1 MTTKNETTTATK
13 MGVNAQ
19 QQQQM
24 DFSQQSAV
32 QQPQPQAQVAEP
44 QPKPQP
50 KVEVKPQPQPKVE
63 VKPQPAVQPQQ
74 QTKLQVSDKD
84 VVTYEVAGQEVKLSY
99 SIVRKYLTKG
109 NADVTDQELVQ
120 FISVCKFNK
129 LNPFLN
135 EAYLIKFKS
144 ARGDGNAQMVV
155 SKEAFF
161 KRAEASEQYDGIE
174 SGIIVL
180 RGDNVVE
187 LEGCFRQAKDVLLG
201 GWAKVYRK
209 DRRMPTVSKV
219 NLSEYD
225 KGNSIWNEKKATMI
239 NKIAKVQALREA
251 FPSQLGAMYAKEETT
266 ALEQQAKQVKDVD
279 CEEVDANA
287 GADGVRAIVD
297 QAMRKQ

>member
-1 MTTKNETTTATK
+1 M
-13 MGVNAQ
+13 
-19 QQQQM
+19 
-24 DFSQQSAV
+24 
-32 QQPQPQAQVAEP
+32 
-44 QPKPQP
+44 
-50 KVEVKPQPQPKVE
+50 
-63 VKPQPAVQPQQ
+63 
-74 QTKLQVSDKD
+74 
-84 VVTYEVAGQEVKLSY
+84 
-99 SIVRKYLTKG
+99 RKYLTKG

-144 ARGDGNAQMVV
+144 ARGDGNAQMIV
-155 SKEAFF
+155 SKEALF
-161 KRAEASEQYDGIE
+161 KRAEACEQYDGIE
-174 SGIIVL
+174 AGIIVL

-209 DRRMPTVSKV
+209 DRRVPTVSKV

-239 NKIAKVQALREA
+239 SKIAKVQALREA

-287 GADGVRAIVD
+287 GVDGVRAIVD
-297 QAMRKQ
+297 QAMRK

>member
-1 MTTKNETTTATK
+1 MTTKNETATK
-13 MGVNAQ
+13 MGANTQ

-24 DFSQQSAV
+24 DFSQQST
-32 QQPQPQAQVAEP
+32 QQPQAQVVEP
-44 QPKPQP
+44 QPNPQP

-63 VKPQPAVQPQQ
+63 VNPQPAVQPQQ
-74 QTKLQVSDKD
+74 QAKLQVTDKD
-84 VVTYEVAGQEVKLSY
+84 IVTYEVAGQEVKLSY
-99 SIVRKYLTKG
+99 IIVRKYLTKG

-144 ARGDGNAQMVV
+144 ARGDGNAQMIV
-155 SKEAFF
+155 SKEALF
-161 KRAEASEQYDGIE
+161 KRAEACEQYDGIE
-174 SGIIVL
+174 AGIIVL

-209 DRRMPTVSKV
+209 DRRVPTVSKV

-239 NKIAKVQALREA
+239 SKIAKVQALREA

-287 GADGVRAIVD
+287 GVDGVRAIVD
-297 QAMRKQ
+297 QAMRK

>member
-1 MTTKNETTTATK
+1 MTTKNETTTK
-13 MGVNAQ
+13 MGANAQ

-32 QQPQPQAQVAEP
+32 QQPQAQVVEP

-74 QTKLQVSDKD
+74 QAKLQVSDKD

-144 ARGDGNAQMVV
+144 ARGDGNAQMIV
-155 SKEAFF
+155 SKEALF
-161 KRAEASEQYDGIE
+161 KRAEACEQYDGIE
-174 SGIIVL
+174 AGIIVL

-209 DRRMPTVSKV
+209 DRRVPTVSKV

-239 NKIAKVQALREA
+239 SKIAKVQALREA

-266 ALEQQAKQVKDVD
+266 AIEQQANQVKDVD

-287 GADGVRAIVD
+287 GVDGVRAIVD
-297 QAMRKQ
+297 QAMRK

>member
-1 MTTKNETTTATK
+1 MTTKNETATK
-13 MGVNAQ
+13 MGANTQ

-24 DFSQQSAV
+24 DFSQQSA
-32 QQPQPQAQVAEP
+32 QQPQAQVVEP
-44 QPKPQP
+44 QPKPQQ
-50 KVEVKPQPQPKVE
+50 KVEAKPQPQPKVE
-63 VKPQPAVQPQQ
+63 AKQQPAVQPQQ
-74 QTKLQVSDKD
+74 QAKLQVTDKD
-84 VVTYEVAGQEVKLSY
+84 IVTYEVAGQEVKLSY

-144 ARGDGNAQMVV
+144 ARGDGNAQMIV
-155 SKEAFF
+155 SKEALF
-161 KRAEASEQYDGIE
+161 KRAEACEQYDGIE
-174 SGIIVL
+174 AGIIVL

-209 DRRMPTVSKV
+209 DRRVPTVSKV

-239 NKIAKVQALREA
+239 SKIAKVQALREA
-251 FPSQLGAMYAKEETT
+251 FPSQLGAMYAKEETS

-297 QAMRKQ
+297 QAMRK

>member
-1 MTTKNETTTATK
+1 MTTKNETATK
-13 MGVNAQ
+13 MCANTQ

-24 DFSQQSAV
+24 DFSQQSA
-32 QQPQPQAQVAEP
+32 QQPQAQVVEP

-50 KVEVKPQPQPKVE
+50 KVEAKPQPQTKVE
-63 VKPQPAVQPQQ
+63 VKPQPAVQQQ
-74 QTKLQVSDKD
+74 PKLQITDKD
-84 VVTYEVAGQEVKLSY
+84 IVTYEVAGQEVKLSY

-144 ARGDGNAQMVV
+144 ARGDGNAQMIV

-174 SGIIVL
+174 AGIIVL

-209 DRRMPTVSKV
+209 DRRIPTVSKV

-225 KGNSIWNEKKATMI
+225 KGTSIWNEKKATMI
-239 NKIAKVQALREA
+239 CKIAKVQALREA
-251 FPSQLGAMYAKEETT
+251 FPSQLGAMYAKEETS

-297 QAMRKQ
+297 QAMRK

>member
-1 MTTKNETTTATK
+1 MTTKNETATK
-13 MGVNAQ
+13 MGANTQ

-24 DFSQQSAV
+24 DFSQQSA
-32 QQPQPQAQVAEP
+32 QQPQAQVVEP

-50 KVEVKPQPQPKVE
+50 KVEAKPQPQPKVE
-63 VKPQPAVQPQQ
+63 AKQQPAVQPQQ
-74 QTKLQVSDKD
+74 QAKLQVTDKD
-84 VVTYEVAGQEVKLSY
+84 IVTYEVAGQEVKLSY

-144 ARGDGNAQMVV
+144 ARGDGNAQMIV

-161 KRAEASEQYDGIE
+161 KRAEACEQYDGIE
-174 SGIIVL
+174 AGIIVL

-209 DRRMPTVSKV
+209 DRRVPTVSKV

-239 NKIAKVQALREA
+239 SKIAKVQALREA
-251 FPSQLGAMYAKEETT
+251 FPSQLGAMYAKEETS

-297 QAMRKQ
+297 QAMRK

>member
-1 MTTKNETTTATK
+1 MTTKNETATK
-13 MGVNAQ
+13 MGANTK

-24 DFSQQSAV
+24 DFSQQSA
-32 QQPQPQAQVAEP
+32 QQPQAEVVEP

-50 KVEVKPQPQPKVE
+50 KVEA
-63 VKPQPAVQPQQ
+63 KPQPAVQPQQ
-74 QTKLQVSDKD
+74 QAKLQVTDKD
-84 VVTYEVAGQEVKLSY
+84 IVTYEVAGQEVKLSY

-144 ARGDGNAQMVV
+144 ARGDGNAQMIV
-155 SKEAFF
+155 SKEALF
-161 KRAEASEQYDGIE
+161 KRAEACEQYDGIE
-174 SGIIVL
+174 AGIIVL

-209 DRRMPTVSKV
+209 DRRVPTVSKV

-239 NKIAKVQALREA
+239 SKIAKVQALREA
-251 FPSQLGAMYAKEETT
+251 FPSQLGAMYAKEET

-287 GADGVRAIVD
+287 GVDGVRAIVD
-297 QAMRKQ
+297 QAMRK

>member
-1 MTTKNETTTATK
+1 MTTKNETTTK
-13 MGVNAQ
+13 MGANTQ

-24 DFSQQSAV
+24 DFIQQSA
-32 QQPQPQAQVAEP
+32 QATQQPQAQVVEP

-50 KVEVKPQPQPKVE
+50 KVEEKPQPQPKVE
-63 VKPQPAVQPQQ
+63 VKPQPAVQPQPQ
-74 QTKLQVSDKD
+74 QQAKLQVTDKD
-84 VVTYEVAGQEVKLSY
+84 IVTYEVAGQEVKLSY

-144 ARGDGNAQMVV
+144 ARGDGNAQMIV
-155 SKEAFF
+155 SKEALF
-161 KRAEASEQYDGIE
+161 KRAEACEQYDGIE
-174 SGIIVL
+174 AGIIVL

-209 DRRMPTVSKV
+209 DRRVPTVSKV

-239 NKIAKVQALREA
+239 SKIAKVQALREA
-251 FPSQLGAMYAKEETT
+251 FPSQLGAMYAKEETS

-297 QAMRKQ
+297 QAMRK

>member
-1 MTTKNETTTATK
+1 MTTKNETATK
-13 MGVNAQ
+13 MGENTQ

-24 DFSQQSAV
+24 DFSQQSA
-32 QQPQPQAQVAEP
+32 QQPQAKVVEP

-50 KVEVKPQPQPKVE
+50 KVEAKPQPQPKVE
-63 VKPQPAVQPQQ
+63 AKQQPAVQPQQ
-74 QTKLQVSDKD
+74 HAKLQVTDKD
-84 VVTYEVAGQEVKLSY
+84 IVTYEVAGQEVKLSY

-144 ARGDGNAQMVV
+144 ARGDGNAQMIV
-155 SKEAFF
+155 SKEALF
-161 KRAEASEQYDGIE
+161 KRAEACEQYDGIE
-174 SGIIVL
+174 AGIIVL

-209 DRRMPTVSKV
+209 DRRVPTVSKV

-239 NKIAKVQALREA
+239 SKIAKVQALREA
-251 FPSQLGAMYAKEETT
+251 FPSQLGAMYAKEETS

-297 QAMRKQ
+297 QAMRK

>member
-1 MTTKNETTTATK
+1 MTTKNETATK
-13 MGVNAQ
+13 MGENTQ

-24 DFSQQSAV
+24 DFSQLATQ
-32 QQPQPQAQVAEP
+32 QPQAQVVEP

-50 KVEVKPQPQPKVE
+50 KVEAKPQPQPKVE
-63 VKPQPAVQPQQ
+63 AKQQPAVQPQQ
-74 QTKLQVSDKD
+74 QAKLQVTDKD
-84 VVTYEVAGQEVKLSY
+84 IVTYEVAGQEVKLSY

-144 ARGDGNAQMVV
+144 ARGDGNAQMIV
-155 SKEAFF
+155 SKEALF
-161 KRAEASEQYDGIE
+161 KRAEACEQYDGIE
-174 SGIIVL
+174 AGIIVL

-209 DRRMPTVSKV
+209 DRRVPTVSKV

-239 NKIAKVQALREA
+239 SKIAKVQALREA
-251 FPSQLGAMYAKEETT
+251 FPSQLGAMYAKEETS

-279 CEEVDANA
+279 CEEVYANA

-297 QAMRKQ
+297 QAMRK

>member
-1 MTTKNETTTATK
+1 MTTKNETATK
-13 MGVNAQ
+13 IGANTQ

-24 DFSQQSAV
+24 DFSQQSA
-32 QQPQPQAQVAEP
+32 QQPQAQVVEP

-50 KVEVKPQPQPKVE
+50 KVEAKPQPQPNVE

-74 QTKLQVSDKD
+74 QAKLQVTDKD
-84 VVTYEVAGQEVKLSY
+84 IVTYEVAGQEVKLSY

-144 ARGDGNAQMVV
+144 ARGDGNAQMIV
-155 SKEAFF
+155 SKEALF
-161 KRAEASEQYDGIE
+161 KRAEACEQYDGIE
-174 SGIIVL
+174 AGIIVL

-209 DRRMPTVSKV
+209 DRRVPTVSKV

-239 NKIAKVQALREA
+239 SKIAKVQALREA
-251 FPSQLGAMYAKEETT
+251 FPSQLGAMYAKEETS

-297 QAMRKQ
+297 QAMRK

>member
-1 MTTKNETTTATK
+1 MTTKNETATK
-13 MGVNAQ
+13 MGENTQ

-24 DFSQQSAV
+24 DFSQQAT
-32 QQPQPQAQVAEP
+32 QQPQEKVVEP

-50 KVEVKPQPQPKVE
+50 KVEAKPQPQPKVE
-63 VKPQPAVQPQQ
+63 AKQQPAVQPQQ
-74 QTKLQVSDKD
+74 QAKLQVTDKD
-84 VVTYEVAGQEVKLSY
+84 IVTYEVAGQEVKLSY

-144 ARGDGNAQMVV
+144 ARGDGNAQMIV
-155 SKEAFF
+155 SKEALF
-161 KRAEASEQYDGIE
+161 KRAEACEQYDGIE
-174 SGIIVL
+174 AGIIVL

-209 DRRMPTVSKV
+209 DRRVPTVSKV

-239 NKIAKVQALREA
+239 SKIAKVQALREA
-251 FPSQLGAMYAKEETT
+251 FPSQLGAMYAKEETS

-297 QAMRKQ
+297 QAMRK

>member
-1 MTTKNETTTATK
+1 MTTKNETATK
-13 MGVNAQ
+13 MGANTQ

-24 DFSQQSAV
+24 DFSQQAT
-32 QQPQPQAQVAEP
+32 QQPQEKVVEP

-50 KVEVKPQPQPKVE
+50 KVEAKPQPQPNVE

-74 QTKLQVSDKD
+74 QAKLQVTDKD
-84 VVTYEVAGQEVKLSY
+84 IVTYEVAGQEVKLSY

-144 ARGDGNAQMVV
+144 ARGDGNAQMIV
-155 SKEAFF
+155 SKEALF
-161 KRAEASEQYDGIE
+161 KRAEACEQYDGIE
-174 SGIIVL
+174 AGIIVL

-209 DRRMPTVSKV
+209 DRRVPTVSKV

-239 NKIAKVQALREA
+239 SKIAKVQALREA
-251 FPSQLGAMYAKEETT
+251 FPSQLGAMYAKEETS

-287 GADGVRAIVD
+287 GADGVRTIVD
-297 QAMRKQ
+297 QAMRK

>member
-1 MTTKNETTTATK
+1 MTTKNETATK
-13 MGVNAQ
+13 MGENTQ

-24 DFSQQSAV
+24 DFSQQSA
-32 QQPQPQAQVAEP
+32 QQTQAQVVEP

-50 KVEVKPQPQPKVE
+50 KVEAKPQPQLKVE
-63 VKPQPAVQPQQ
+63 AKQQPAVQPQQ
-74 QTKLQVSDKD
+74 QAKLQVTDKD
-84 VVTYEVAGQEVKLSY
+84 IVTYEVAGQEVKLSY

-144 ARGDGNAQMVV
+144 ARGDGNAQMIV
-155 SKEAFF
+155 SKEALF
-161 KRAEASEQYDGIE
+161 KRAEACEQYDGIE
-174 SGIIVL
+174 AGIIVL

-209 DRRMPTVSKV
+209 DRRVPTVSKV

-239 NKIAKVQALREA
+239 SKIAKVQALREA
-251 FPSQLGAMYAKEETT
+251 FPSQLGAMYAKEETS
-266 ALEQQAKQVKDVD
+266 ALEQQSKQVKDVD

-297 QAMRKQ
+297 QAMRK

>member
-1 MTTKNETTTATK
+1 MTTKNETTTK
-13 MGVNAQ
+13 MGANTQ

-24 DFSQQSAV
+24 DFSQQATQAA
-32 QQPQPQAQVAEP
+32 QQPQEQVVEP

-50 KVEVKPQPQPKVE
+50 KVEAKPQQQPKVE
-63 VKPQPAVQPQQ
+63 VKQQTAVQPQPQ
-74 QTKLQVSDKD
+74 QQAKFQVTDKD
-84 VVTYEVAGQEVKLSY
+84 IVTYEVAGQEVKLSY

-144 ARGDGNAQMVV
+144 ARGDGNAQMIV
-155 SKEAFF
+155 SKEALF
-161 KRAEASEQYDGIE
+161 KRAEACEQYDGIE
-174 SGIIVL
+174 AGIIVL

-209 DRRMPTVSKV
+209 DRRVPTVSKV

-239 NKIAKVQALREA
+239 SKIAKVQALREA
-251 FPSQLGAMYAKEETT
+251 FPSQLGAMYAKEETS

-287 GADGVRAIVD
+287 GVDGVRAIVD
-297 QAMRKQ
+297 QAMRK

>member
-1 MTTKNETTTATK
+1 MTTKNETATK
-13 MGVNAQ
+13 MGENTQ

-24 DFSQQSAV
+24 DFSQQST
-32 QQPQPQAQVAEP
+32 QQPQAQVVEP

-50 KVEVKPQPQPKVE
+50 KVEAKPQPQPKVE
-63 VKPQPAVQPQQ
+63 AKQQPAVQPQQ
-74 QTKLQVSDKD
+74 QAKLQVTDKD
-84 VVTYEVAGQEVKLSY
+84 IVTYEVAGQEVKLSY

-144 ARGDGNAQMVV
+144 ARGDGNAQMIV
-155 SKEAFF
+155 SKEALF
-161 KRAEASEQYDGIE
+161 KRAEACEQYDGIE
-174 SGIIVL
+174 AGIIVL

-209 DRRMPTVSKV
+209 DRRVPTVSKV

-239 NKIAKVQALREA
+239 SKIAKVQALREA
-251 FPSQLGAMYAKEETT
+251 FPSQLGAMYAKEETS

-297 QAMRKQ
+297 QAMRK

>member
-1 MTTKNETTTATK
+1 MTTKNETATK
-13 MGVNAQ
+13 MGANTQ

-24 DFSQQSAV
+24 DFSQQSA
-32 QQPQPQAQVAEP
+32 QQTQEQVVEP

-50 KVEVKPQPQPKVE
+50 KVEAKPQPQPKVE
-63 VKPQPAVQPQQ
+63 VKQQQAVQPQQ
-74 QTKLQVSDKD
+74 QAKVQVTDKD
-84 VVTYEVAGQEVKLSY
+84 IVTYEVAGQEVKLSY

-161 KRAEASEQYDGIE
+161 KRAEANEQYDGIE
-174 SGIIVL
+174 AGIIVL

-209 DRRMPTVSKV
+209 DRRVPTVSKV

-239 NKIAKVQALREA
+239 SKIAKVQALREA

-297 QAMRKQ
+297 QAMRK

>member
-1 MTTKNETTTATK
+1 MTTKNETATK
-13 MGVNAQ
+13 MGANTQ

-24 DFSQQSAV
+24 DFSQQAT
-32 QQPQPQAQVAEP
+32 QAKQEQVVEP
-44 QPKPQP
+44 QPNPQP
-50 KVEVKPQPQPKVE
+50 KVEAKQQPQPKVE
-63 VKPQPAVQPQQ
+63 VKQQPAVQPQPQ
-74 QTKLQVSDKD
+74 QQEKLQVTDKD
-84 VVTYEVAGQEVKLSY
+84 IVTYEVAGQEVKLSY

-144 ARGDGNAQMVV
+144 ARGDGNAQMIV
-155 SKEAFF
+155 SKEALF
-161 KRAEASEQYDGIE
+161 KRAEACEQYDGIE
-174 SGIIVL
+174 AGIIVL

-209 DRRMPTVSKV
+209 DRRVPTVSKV

-239 NKIAKVQALREA
+239 SKIAKVQALREA

-287 GADGVRAIVD
+287 GVDGVRAIVD
-297 QAMRKQ
+297 QAMRK

>member
-1 MTTKNETTTATK
+1 MTTKNETATK
-13 MGVNAQ
+13 MGENTQ

-24 DFSQQSAV
+24 DFSQQSA
-32 QQPQPQAQVAEP
+32 QQPQAQVVEP

-50 KVEVKPQPQPKVE
+50 KVEAKQQPQPKVE
-63 VKPQPAVQPQQ
+63 AKQQPAVQPQQ
-74 QTKLQVSDKD
+74 QAKLQVTDKD
-84 VVTYEVAGQEVKLSY
+84 IVTYEVAGQEVKLSY

-135 EAYLIKFKS
+135 EAYLIKFKW
-144 ARGDGNAQMVV
+144 ARGDGNAQMIV
-155 SKEAFF
+155 SKEALF
-161 KRAEASEQYDGIE
+161 KRAEACEQYDGIE
-174 SGIIVL
+174 AGIIVL

-209 DRRMPTVSKV
+209 DRRVPTVSKV

-239 NKIAKVQALREA
+239 SKIAKVQALREA
-251 FPSQLGAMYAKEETT
+251 FPSQLGAMYAKEETS

-297 QAMRKQ
+297 QAMRK

>member
-1 MTTKNETTTATK
+1 MTTKNETATK
-13 MGVNAQ
+13 MGENTQ

-24 DFSQQSAV
+24 DFSQQSA
-32 QQPQPQAQVAEP
+32 QQPQAQVVEP

-50 KVEVKPQPQPKVE
+50 KVEAKPQPQPKVE
-63 VKPQPAVQPQQ
+63 AKQQPAVQPQQ
-74 QTKLQVSDKD
+74 QAKLQVTDKD
-84 VVTYEVAGQEVKLSY
+84 IVTYEVAGQEVKLSY

-109 NADVTDQELVQ
+109 NADVTDEELLQ
-120 FISVCKFNK
+120 FISGCKFNK

-144 ARGDGNAQMVV
+144 ARGDGNAQMIV

-161 KRAEASEQYDGIE
+161 KRAEACEQYDGIE
-174 SGIIVL
+174 AGIIVL

-209 DRRMPTVSKV
+209 DRRVPTVSKV

-239 NKIAKVQALREA
+239 SKIAKVQALREA
-251 FPSQLGAMYAKEETT
+251 FPSQLGAMYAKEETS

-297 QAMRKQ
+297 QAMRK

>member
-1 MTTKNETTTATK
+1 MTTKNETATK
-13 MGVNAQ
+13 MCANTQ

-24 DFSQQSAV
+24 DFSQQVA
-32 QQPQPQAQVAEP
+32 QQQQAKVVEP

-50 KVEVKPQPQPKVE
+50 KVEAKPQPQQQVE
-63 VKPQPAVQPQQ
+63 VKTQPAVQPQPQ
-74 QTKLQVSDKD
+74 QQAKLQVTDKD
-84 VVTYEVAGQEVKLSY
+84 IVTYEVAGQEVKLSY

-144 ARGDGNAQMVV
+144 ARGDGNAQMIV
-155 SKEAFF
+155 SKEALF
-161 KRAEASEQYDGIE
+161 KRAEACEQYDGIE
-174 SGIIVL
+174 AGIIVL

-209 DRRMPTVSKV
+209 DRRVPTVSKV

-239 NKIAKVQALREA
+239 SKIAKVQALREA

-287 GADGVRAIVD
+287 GVDGVRAIVD
-297 QAMRKQ
+297 QAMRK

>member
-1 MTTKNETTTATK
+1 MTTKNETATK
-13 MGVNAQ
+13 MGANTQ

-24 DFSQQSAV
+24 DFSQQSA
-32 QQPQPQAQVAEP
+32 QQPQEQVVEP
-44 QPKPQP
+44 QPNPQP

-63 VKPQPAVQPQQ
+63 VNPQPAVQPQQ
-74 QTKLQVSDKD
+74 QAKLQVTDKD
-84 VVTYEVAGQEVKLSY
+84 IVTYEVAGQEVKLSY

-144 ARGDGNAQMVV
+144 ARGDGNAQMIV
-155 SKEAFF
+155 SKEALF
-161 KRAEASEQYDGIE
+161 KRAEACEQYDGIE
-174 SGIIVL
+174 AGIIVL

-209 DRRMPTVSKV
+209 DRRVPTVSKV

-239 NKIAKVQALREA
+239 SKIAKVQALREA

-287 GADGVRAIVD
+287 GVDGVRAIVD
-297 QAMRKQ
+297 QAMRK

>member
-1 MTTKNETTTATK
+1 M
-13 MGVNAQ
+13 
-19 QQQQM
+19 
-24 DFSQQSAV
+24 
-32 QQPQPQAQVAEP
+32 
-44 QPKPQP
+44 
-50 KVEVKPQPQPKVE
+50 
-63 VKPQPAVQPQQ
+63 QPQQ
-74 QTKLQVSDKD
+74 QAKLQVTDKD
-84 VVTYEVAGQEVKLSY
+84 IVTYEVAGQEVKLSY

-144 ARGDGNAQMVV
+144 ARGDGNAQMIV
-155 SKEAFF
+155 SKEALF
-161 KRAEASEQYDGIE
+161 KRAEACEQYDGIE
-174 SGIIVL
+174 AGIIVL

-209 DRRMPTVSKV
+209 DRRVPTVSKV

-239 NKIAKVQALREA
+239 SKIAKVQALREA
-251 FPSQLGAMYAKEETT
+251 FHHNSERCTQKKRQRHSNSKPS
-266 ALEQQAKQVKDVD
+266 
-279 CEEVDANA
+279 
-287 GADGVRAIVD
+287 R
-297 QAMRKQ
+297 

>member
-1 MTTKNETTTATK
+1 MTTKNETATK
-13 MGVNAQ
+13 MGANTQ

-24 DFSQQSAV
+24 DFSQQSA
-32 QQPQPQAQVAEP
+32 QQPQAQVVEP
-44 QPKPQP
+44 ETKPQP
-50 KVEVKPQPQPKVE
+50 KVEAKQQPQPKVE
-63 VKPQPAVQPQQ
+63 AKQQSAVQPQQ
-74 QTKLQVSDKD
+74 QAKLQVTDKD
-84 VVTYEVAGQEVKLSY
+84 IVTYEVAGQEVKLSY

-144 ARGDGNAQMVV
+144 ARGDGNAQMIV
-155 SKEAFF
+155 SKEALF
-161 KRAEASEQYDGIE
+161 KRAEACEQYDGIE
-174 SGIIVL
+174 AGIIVL

-209 DRRMPTVSKV
+209 DRRVPTVSKV

-239 NKIAKVQALREA
+239 SKIAKVQALREA
-251 FPSQLGAMYAKEETT
+251 FPSQLGAMYAKEETS

-297 QAMRKQ
+297 QAMRK

>member
-1 MTTKNETTTATK
+1 MTTKNDTAKK
-13 MGVNAQ
+13 MGANTQ

-24 DFSQQSAV
+24 DFSQQSA
-32 QQPQPQAQVAEP
+32 QQPQAQVVEP

-50 KVEVKPQPQPKVE
+50 KVEAKPQPQLKVE
-63 VKPQPAVQPQQ
+63 AKQQPAVQPQQ
-74 QTKLQVSDKD
+74 QAKLQVTDKD
-84 VVTYEVAGQEVKLSY
+84 IVTYEVAGQEVKLSY

-144 ARGDGNAQMVV
+144 ARGDGNAQMIV
-155 SKEAFF
+155 SKEALF
-161 KRAEASEQYDGIE
+161 KRAEACEQYDGIE
-174 SGIIVL
+174 AGIIVL

-209 DRRMPTVSKV
+209 DRRVPTVSKV

-239 NKIAKVQALREA
+239 SKIAKVQALREA
-251 FPSQLGAMYAKEETT
+251 FPSQLGAMYAKEETS

-297 QAMRKQ
+297 QAMRK

>member
-1 MTTKNETTTATK
+1 MTTKNETATK
-13 MGVNAQ
+13 IGENTQ

-24 DFSQQSAV
+24 DFSQQSA
-32 QQPQPQAQVAEP
+32 QQPQAQVVEP
-44 QPKPQP
+44 QPKPQL
-50 KVEVKPQPQPKVE
+50 KVEAKPQPQPKVE
-63 VKPQPAVQPQQ
+63 AKQQPAVQPQQ
-74 QTKLQVSDKD
+74 QAKLQVTDKD
-84 VVTYEVAGQEVKLSY
+84 IVTYEVAGQEVKLSY

-144 ARGDGNAQMVV
+144 ARGDGNAQMIV
-155 SKEAFF
+155 SKEALF
-161 KRAEASEQYDGIE
+161 KRAEACEQYDGIE
-174 SGIIVL
+174 AGIIVL

-209 DRRMPTVSKV
+209 DRRVPTVSKV

-239 NKIAKVQALREA
+239 SKIAKVQALREA
-251 FPSQLGAMYAKEETT
+251 FPSQLGAMYAKEETS

-297 QAMRKQ
+297 QAMRK

>member
-1 MTTKNETTTATK
+1 MTTKNETATK
-13 MGVNAQ
+13 MGENTQ

-24 DFSQQSAV
+24 DCSQLATQ
-32 QQPQPQAQVAEP
+32 QPQAQVVEP

-50 KVEVKPQPQPKVE
+50 KVEAKPQPQPKVE
-63 VKPQPAVQPQQ
+63 AKQQPAVQSQQ
-74 QTKLQVSDKD
+74 QAKLQVTDKD
-84 VVTYEVAGQEVKLSY
+84 IVTYEVAGQEVKLSY

-144 ARGDGNAQMVV
+144 ARGDGNAQMIV
-155 SKEAFF
+155 SKEALF
-161 KRAEASEQYDGIE
+161 KRAEACEQYDGIE
-174 SGIIVL
+174 AGIIVL
-180 RGDNVVE
+180 RGDNVLE

-209 DRRMPTVSKV
+209 DRRVPTVSKV

-239 NKIAKVQALREA
+239 SKIAKVQALREA

-279 CEEVDANA
+279 CEELDANA

-297 QAMRKQ
+297 QAMRK

>member
-1 MTTKNETTTATK
+1 MATKNETATK
-13 MGVNAQ
+13 MGENTQ

-24 DFSQQSAV
+24 DFSQQVA
-32 QQPQPQAQVAEP
+32 QQPQAKVVEP

-50 KVEVKPQPQPKVE
+50 KVEAKPQPQPKVE
-63 VKPQPAVQPQQ
+63 VNPQPAVQPQPQ
-74 QTKLQVSDKD
+74 QQAKLQVTDKD
-84 VVTYEVAGQEVKLSY
+84 IVTYEVAGQEVKLSY

-144 ARGDGNAQMVV
+144 ARGDSNAQMIV
-155 SKEAFF
+155 SKEALF
-161 KRAEASEQYDGIE
+161 KRAEACEQYDGIE
-174 SGIIVL
+174 AGIIVL

-209 DRRMPTVSKV
+209 DRRVPTVSKV

-239 NKIAKVQALREA
+239 SKIAKVQALREA
-251 FPSQLGAMYAKEETT
+251 FPSQLGAMYAKEETS

-287 GADGVRAIVD
+287 GVDGVRAIVD
-297 QAMRKQ
+297 QAMRK

>member
-1 MTTKNETTTATK
+1 MTTKNETATK
-13 MGVNAQ
+13 MGENTQ

-24 DFSQQSAV
+24 DFSQQSA
-32 QQPQPQAQVAEP
+32 QQPQAQVVEP

-50 KVEVKPQPQPKVE
+50 KVEAKPQPQPNVE

-74 QTKLQVSDKD
+74 QAKLQVTDKD
-84 VVTYEVAGQEVKLSY
+84 IVTYEVAGQEVKLSY

-144 ARGDGNAQMVV
+144 ARGDGNAQMIV
-155 SKEAFF
+155 SKEALF
-161 KRAEASEQYDGIE
+161 KRAEACEQYDGIE
-174 SGIIVL
+174 AGIIVL

-209 DRRMPTVSKV
+209 DRRVPTVSKV

-239 NKIAKVQALREA
+239 SKIAKVQALREA
-251 FPSQLGAMYAKEETT
+251 FPSQLGAMYAKEETS

-297 QAMRKQ
+297 QAMRK

>member
-1 MTTKNETTTATK
+1 MTTKNETTATK

-24 DFSQQSAV
+24 DFSQQSA
-32 QQPQPQAQVAEP
+32 QQPQAQVAEP

-50 KVEVKPQPQPKVE
+50 KVEAKPQPQPKVE

-74 QTKLQVSDKD
+74 QAKLQVTDKD
-84 VVTYEVAGQEVKLSY
+84 IVTYEVAGQEVKLSY

-144 ARGDGNAQMVV
+144 ARGDGNAQMIV
-155 SKEAFF
+155 SKEALF
-161 KRAEASEQYDGIE
+161 KRAEACEQYDGIE
-174 SGIIVL
+174 AGIIVL
-180 RGDNVVE
+180 RGDDVVE

-209 DRRMPTVSKV
+209 DRRVPTVSKV

-239 NKIAKVQALREA
+239 SKIAKVQALREA

-287 GADGVRAIVD
+287 GVDGVRAIVD
-297 QAMRKQ
+297 QAMRK

>member
-1 MTTKNETTTATK
+1 MTTKNETSTK
-13 MGVNAQ
+13 MGANTQ

-24 DFSQQSAV
+24 DFSQQSA
-32 QQPQPQAQVAEP
+32 QQPQEQVVEP
-44 QPKPQP
+44 QPKPQA
-50 KVEVKPQPQPKVE
+50 KVEAKPQPQPKVE
-63 VKPQPAVQPQQ
+63 VNPQPAVQKQQ
-74 QTKLQVSDKD
+74 QAKLQVTDKD
-84 VVTYEVAGQEVKLSY
+84 IVTYEVAGQEVKLSY

-174 SGIIVL
+174 AGIIVL

-209 DRRMPTVSKV
+209 DRRIPTVSKV

-239 NKIAKVQALREA
+239 CKIAKVQALREA
-251 FPSQLGAMYAKEETT
+251 FPSQLGAMYTKEETT
-266 ALEQQAKQVKDVD
+266 ALEQHAKQVKDVD

-297 QAMRKQ
+297 QAMRK

>member
-1 MTTKNETTTATK
+1 MTTKNETATK
-13 MGVNAQ
+13 IGANTQ

-24 DFSQQSAV
+24 DFSQQSA
-32 QQPQPQAQVAEP
+32 QQPQAQVVEP

-50 KVEVKPQPQPKVE
+50 KVEAKQQPQPNVE

-74 QTKLQVSDKD
+74 QAKSQVTDKD
-84 VVTYEVAGQEVKLSY
+84 IVTYEVAGQEVKLSY

-144 ARGDGNAQMVV
+144 ARGDGNAQMIV
-155 SKEAFF
+155 SKEALF
-161 KRAEASEQYDGIE
+161 KRAEACEQYDGIE
-174 SGIIVL
+174 AGIIVL
-180 RGDNVVE
+180 RGDNVGE

-209 DRRMPTVSKV
+209 DRRVPTVSKV

-239 NKIAKVQALREA
+239 SKIAKVQALREA
-251 FPSQLGAMYAKEETT
+251 FPSQLGAMYAKEETS

-297 QAMRKQ
+297 QAMRK

>member
-1 MTTKNETTTATK
+1 MTTKNETTATK
-13 MGVNAQ
+13 MGANAQ

-24 DFSQQSAV
+24 DFSQQSA
-32 QQPQPQAQVAEP
+32 QQPRAQVAEP

-50 KVEVKPQPQPKVE
+50 KVEAKPQPQPKVE

-74 QTKLQVSDKD
+74 QAKLQVTDKD
-84 VVTYEVAGQEVKLSY
+84 IVTYEVAGQEVKLSY

-144 ARGDGNAQMVV
+144 ARGDGNAQMIV
-155 SKEAFF
+155 SKEALF
-161 KRAEASEQYDGIE
+161 KRAEACEQYDGIE
-174 SGIIVL
+174 AGIIVL

-209 DRRMPTVSKV
+209 DRRVPTVSKV

-239 NKIAKVQALREA
+239 SKIAKVQALREA

-297 QAMRKQ
+297 QAMRK

>member
-1 MTTKNETTTATK
+1 MTTKNETATK
-13 MGVNAQ
+13 MCANTQ

-24 DFSQQSAV
+24 DFSQQVA
-32 QQPQPQAQVAEP
+32 QQPQAQVVEP

-50 KVEVKPQPQPKVE
+50 KVEEKPQPQPKVE
-63 VKPQPAVQPQQ
+63 VKQQPAVQPQPQ
-74 QTKLQVSDKD
+74 QQAKLQVTDKD
-84 VVTYEVAGQEVKLSY
+84 IVTYEVAGQEGKLSY

-144 ARGDGNAQMVV
+144 ARGDGNAQMIV
-155 SKEAFF
+155 SKEALF
-161 KRAEASEQYDGIE
+161 KRAEACEQYDGIE
-174 SGIIVL
+174 AGIIVL
-180 RGDNVVE
+180 RGDNVIE

-209 DRRMPTVSKV
+209 DRRVPTVSKV

-239 NKIAKVQALREA
+239 SKIAKVQALREA

-297 QAMRKQ
+297 QAMRK

>member
-1 MTTKNETTTATK
+1 MITKNETATK
-13 MGVNAQ
+13 MGANTQ

-24 DFSQQSAV
+24 DFSQQSA
-32 QQPQPQAQVAEP
+32 QQPQAQVVEP
-44 QPKPQP
+44 QPKQQP
-50 KVEVKPQPQPKVE
+50 KVEEKPQPQPKVE
-63 VKPQPAVQPQQ
+63 VKPQPAVHTQPQQ
-74 QTKLQVSDKD
+74 QAKLQVTDKD
-84 VVTYEVAGQEVKLSY
+84 IVTYEVAGQEVKLSY

-144 ARGDGNAQMVV
+144 ARGDGNAQMIV
-155 SKEAFF
+155 SKEALF
-161 KRAEASEQYDGIE
+161 KRAEACEQYDGIE
-174 SGIIVL
+174 AGIIVL

-209 DRRMPTVSKV
+209 DRRVPTVSKV

-239 NKIAKVQALREA
+239 SKIAKVQALREA

-266 ALEQQAKQVKDVD
+266 ALEQQAKQVKDVY

-287 GADGVRAIVD
+287 GADGVRSIVD
-297 QAMRKQ
+297 QAMRK

>member
-1 MTTKNETTTATK
+1 MTTKNETATK
-13 MGVNAQ
+13 MGENTK

-24 DFSQQSAV
+24 DFSQQSA
-32 QQPQPQAQVAEP
+32 QQPQAQVVEP

-50 KVEVKPQPQPKVE
+50 KVEAKPQPQPKVE
-63 VKPQPAVQPQQ
+63 AKQQPAVQPQQ
-74 QTKLQVSDKD
+74 QAKLQVTDKD
-84 VVTYEVAGQEVKLSY
+84 IVTYEVAGQEVKLSY

-144 ARGDGNAQMVV
+144 ARGDGNAQMIV
-155 SKEAFF
+155 SKEALF
-161 KRAEASEQYDGIE
+161 KRAEACEQYDGIE
-174 SGIIVL
+174 AGIIVL

-209 DRRMPTVSKV
+209 DRRVPTVSKV

-239 NKIAKVQALREA
+239 SKIAKVQALREA
-251 FPSQLGAMYAKEETT
+251 FPSQLGAMYAKEETS

-279 CEEVDANA
+279 CEEVGANA

-297 QAMRKQ
+297 QSMRK

>member
-1 MTTKNETTTATK
+1 MTTKNETATK
-13 MGVNAQ
+13 MGANTQ

-24 DFSQQSAV
+24 DFSQQSA
-32 QQPQPQAQVAEP
+32 QQTQQQAQVAEP
-44 QPKPQP
+44 QPKPQLN
-50 KVEVKPQPQPKVE
+50 VEVKPQPQPKVE
-63 VKPQPAVQPQQ
+63 VKPQPQQ
-74 QTKLQVSDKD
+74 QAKLQVTDKD
-84 VVTYEVAGQEVKLSY
+84 IVTYEVAGQEVKLSY

-161 KRAEASEQYDGIE
+161 KRAEANEQYDGIE
-174 SGIIVL
+174 AGIIVL

-209 DRRMPTVSKV
+209 DRRIPTVSKV

-225 KGNSIWNEKKATMI
+225 KGTSIWNEKKATMI
-239 NKIAKVQALREA
+239 SKIAKVQALREA
-251 FPSQLGAMYAKEETT
+251 FPSQLGAMYAKEETS

-297 QAMRKQ
+297 QAMRK

>member
-1 MTTKNETTTATK
+1 MTTKNETATK
-13 MGVNAQ
+13 MGENTQ

-24 DFSQQSAV
+24 DFSQLATQ
-32 QQPQPQAQVAEP
+32 QPQAQVVEP

-50 KVEVKPQPQPKVE
+50 KVEAKPQTQPKVE
-63 VKPQPAVQPQQ
+63 AKQQPEVQPQQ
-74 QTKLQVSDKD
+74 QAKLQVTDKD
-84 VVTYEVAGQEVKLSY
+84 IVTYEVAGQEVKLSY

-144 ARGDGNAQMVV
+144 ARGDGNAQMIV
-155 SKEAFF
+155 SKEALF
-161 KRAEASEQYDGIE
+161 KRAEACEQYDGIE
-174 SGIIVL
+174 AGIIVL

-209 DRRMPTVSKV
+209 DRRVPTVSKV

-239 NKIAKVQALREA
+239 SKIAKVQALREA
-251 FPSQLGAMYAKEETT
+251 FPSQLGAMYAKEETS

-297 QAMRKQ
+297 QAMRK

>member
-32 QQPQPQAQVAEP
+32 QQPQAQ
-44 QPKPQP
+44 PQP

-63 VKPQPAVQPQQ
+63 VKPQPAVQPQPQ
-74 QTKLQVSDKD
+74 QQANLQVTDKD
-84 VVTYEVAGQEVKLSY
+84 IVTYEVAGQEVKLSY

-144 ARGDGNAQMVV
+144 ARGDGNAQMIV
-155 SKEAFF
+155 SKEALF
-161 KRAEASEQYDGIE
+161 KRAEACEQYDGIE
-174 SGIIVL
+174 AGIIVL

-209 DRRMPTVSKV
+209 DRRVPTVSKV

-239 NKIAKVQALREA
+239 SKIAKVQALREA

-279 CEEVDANA
+279 CEEVDANT

-297 QAMRKQ
+297 QAMRK

>member
-1 MTTKNETTTATK
+1 MTTKNETATK
-13 MGVNAQ
+13 MGENTK

-24 DFSQQSAV
+24 DFSQQSA
-32 QQPQPQAQVAEP
+32 QQPQAQVVEP

-50 KVEVKPQPQPKVE
+50 KVEAKPQPQPKVE
-63 VKPQPAVQPQQ
+63 AKQQPAVQPQQ
-74 QTKLQVSDKD
+74 QAKLQVTDKD
-84 VVTYEVAGQEVKLSY
+84 IVTYEVAGQEVKLSY

-135 EAYLIKFKS
+135 EAYLIKFMS
-144 ARGDGNAQMVV
+144 ARGDGNAQMIV
-155 SKEAFF
+155 SKEALF
-161 KRAEASEQYDGIE
+161 KRAEACEQYDGIE
-174 SGIIVL
+174 AGIIVL

-209 DRRMPTVSKV
+209 DRRVPTVSKV

-239 NKIAKVQALREA
+239 SKIAKVQALREA
-251 FPSQLGAMYAKEETT
+251 FPSQLGAMYAKEETS

-297 QAMRKQ
+297 QAMRK